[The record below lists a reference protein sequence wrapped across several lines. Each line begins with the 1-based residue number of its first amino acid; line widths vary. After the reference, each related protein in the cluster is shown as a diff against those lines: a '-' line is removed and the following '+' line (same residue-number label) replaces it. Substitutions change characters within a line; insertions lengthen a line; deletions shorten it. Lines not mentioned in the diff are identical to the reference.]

1 MRAATLVVYLALTA
15 VAAIAAAAAES
26 GESGNESLRIEVGGS
41 FSLANSREGLPVF
54 TATNIG
60 AGDSAKGTVEI
71 SNEGSETIALT
82 LSRQG
87 LTDVPGKNGGLL
99 SRRLVLKV
107 RGPSS
112 PKPVYEGPLAAMRP
126 RALGRLAP
134 GASRSYE
141 FTVTLPANGT
151 TSARNNA
158 FQGASVS
165 VAYSWTDSETPAA
178 PEAPSAPA
186 GSSPTAKS

>member
-1 MRAATLVVYLALTA
+1 MRSATVAVYLALAA
-15 VAAIAAAAAES
+15 VAAIAAAAVES
-26 GESGNESLRIEVGGS
+26 GSSGNEPLRTEVGGS
-41 FSLANSREGLPVF
+41 FSLANTREGLPVF

-60 AGDSAKGTVEI
+60 PGDSAKGTVEI
-71 SNEGSETIALT
+71 SNEGSKAIAVT
-82 LSRQG
+82 LAQRG
-87 LTDVPGKNGGLL
+87 LTDVPGTNGGVL

-107 RGPSS
+107 RSPSS
-112 PKPVYEGPLAAMRP
+112 PSPVYEGPLAAMQP

-151 TSARNNA
+151 ASARDNA

-165 VAYSWTDSETPAA
+165 VAYSWTAG
-178 PEAPSAPA
+178 EASSA
-186 GSSPTAKS
+186 